1 MALFGNKSCMLLFHC
16 TKDAIEALTATHQ
29 GKTHWVDNA
38 SLPEGRSH
46 GAGSCTR

>member
-1 MALFGNKSCMLLFHC
+1 MLLFHC

-29 GKTHWVDNA
+29 ENA
-38 SLPEGRSH
+38 LLGGQCPCRQRARSH